1 MKEENPEAFDA
12 RVTVIEDP
20 TGTIRLPLS
29 GVPGALST
37 QAFDSEWKKK
47 VRAVAPE
54 LVETR
59 IRSAVLT
66 LVLRAQPLMF

>member
-20 TGTIRLPLS
+20 TGTITLPLS

-37 QAFDSEWKKK
+37 QALEMEWKK
-47 VRAVAPE
+47 
-54 LVETR
+54 
-59 IRSAVLT
+59 
-66 LVLRAQPLMF
+66 

>member
-1 MKEENPEAFDA
+1 MFDA

-20 TGTIRLPLS
+20 TGTMTLPLN

-37 QAFDSEWKKK
+37 QALESEWKKN
-47 VRAVAPE
+47 VRAVTPA

-59 IRSAVLT
+59 SRSAVRT